1 MAARKSQ
8 IEFLPQEDWERST
21 LGKLL
26 KWALNTGRYVIVFT
40 ELIVILALLSR
51 FKLDRD
57 LTDLNEEIAQYQA
70 MIDASGEFE
79 NQFRFLQERVNQ
91 INTLEQERDTLNQ
104 VLFELSGITPINVS
118 LDLLNVTSDKVSLR
132 AQALETS
139 GIQTLIANLENH
151 PNFNQIR
158 LSELNSE
165 DKSQLVN
172 FSLNWETTNPKQEK

>member
-1 MAARKSQ
+1 MAAQKSQ

-26 KWALNTGRYVIVFT
+26 KWALNTGRYVVVFT

-57 LTDLNEEIAQYQA
+57 LTDLNEQIAQYQA

-91 INTLEQERDTLNQ
+91 INTLEQERNTLNQ
-104 VLFELSGITPINVS
+104 VLFELSAITPVNVS
-118 LDLLNVTSDKVSLR
+118 LDLLNVTPDKVSLQ
-132 AQALETS
+132 AQALETN
-139 GIQTLIANLENH
+139 GIETLIANLEKH
-151 PNFNQIR
+151 PSFSQIR

-165 DKSQLVN
+165 DKGQLIN
-172 FSLNWETTNPKQEK
+172 FNLNWETTSPEQGK

>member
-8 IEFLPQEDWERST
+8 IEFLPQEGWEKST

-26 KWALNTGRYVIVFT
+26 KWALSTGRYVVVFT

-57 LTDLNEEIAQYQA
+57 LTDLNEQIAQYQA

-91 INTLEQERDTLNQ
+91 INTLEQKRNTLNQ
-104 VLFELSGITPINVS
+104 ILSEISEIAPINVNFDVLS
-118 LDLLNVTSDKVSLR
+118 VSSDKVSLQ
-132 AQALETS
+132 AQALETN
-139 GIQTLIANLENH
+139 GIETLVANLEKH
-151 PNFNQIR
+151 PRFNQIR
-158 LSELNSE
+158 LSELSGE
-165 DKSQLVN
+165 EKGQLIN
-172 FSLNWETTNPKQEK
+172 FHLNWETINKKQEK